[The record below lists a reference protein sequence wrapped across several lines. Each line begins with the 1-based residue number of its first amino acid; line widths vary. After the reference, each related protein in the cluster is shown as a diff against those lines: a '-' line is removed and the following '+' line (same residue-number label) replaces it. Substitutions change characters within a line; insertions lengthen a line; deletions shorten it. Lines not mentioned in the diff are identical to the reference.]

1 MCQSVQNLMI
11 SPLSG
16 DPPINLENALTQN
29 LPNVI
34 NDIPTPTEVSSIP
47 GLSHL
52 SSKFPT
58 KQNWPTIL
66 LLGRDCM
73 QAQIIIQQVPSRDK
87 NQLAVE
93 TPLGWTIIGKPART
107 TKPLKI
113 KSQKVFKILQRPIH
127 LKKSTPFKNP
137 SKSYFAKPLEQRM
150 AEYSQ
155 HRARIFGYTLEP
167 GVFYINRQ
175 ENQTFM
181 TKAYTT
187 NFISHTAKGK
197 KTSTAKRN
205 RKPKSSYS
213 NRLSVPNSKNV
224 TDDGSLDTIYR
235 SVSNAQAQNF
245 TQQHSS
251 EEENLATSIK
261 GSKED
266 ELPGY
271 TQEEILFL
279 KDVITKTKIRPD
291 NMIELPLPFT
301 ETRPTFAFNRTL
313 AKKRTTNT
321 LETMRK
327 KEPEFF
333 QKCIEKFA
341 KNSDKEHPRFE
352 HVPYAQ
358 KYNADGQAYWIP
370 LFSVKQKG
378 KARIV
383 FDSAA

>member
-1 MCQSVQNLMI
+1 MCQSVQNLVI

-34 NDIPTPTEVSSIP
+34 HDIPTPTEVSSIP

-127 LKKSTPFKNP
+127 LKKSTTFKKP

-181 TKAYTT
+181 TNAYTT
-187 NFISHTAKGK
+187 NFISHTAKENQK
-197 KTSTAKRN
+197 STAKRN
-205 RKPKSSYS
+205 R
-213 NRLSVPNSKNV
+213 
-224 TDDGSLDTIYR
+224 
-235 SVSNAQAQNF
+235 
-245 TQQHSS
+245 
-251 EEENLATSIK
+251 
-261 GSKED
+261 
-266 ELPGY
+266 
-271 TQEEILFL
+271 
-279 KDVITKTKIRPD
+279 
-291 NMIELPLPFT
+291 
-301 ETRPTFAFNRTL
+301 
-313 AKKRTTNT
+313 
-321 LETMRK
+321 
-327 KEPEFF
+327 
-333 QKCIEKFA
+333 
-341 KNSDKEHPRFE
+341 
-352 HVPYAQ
+352 
-358 KYNADGQAYWIP
+358 
-370 LFSVKQKG
+370 
-378 KARIV
+378 
-383 FDSAA
+383 